1 MENYRTMYVNNDRD
15 IEYIKR
21 HRFSLFN
28 NIITGPSRIIDKIS
42 EDESLYP
49 QLVIQQNRF
58 AVNNYKEDSSEE

>member
-42 EDESLYP
+42 EDKSLYP